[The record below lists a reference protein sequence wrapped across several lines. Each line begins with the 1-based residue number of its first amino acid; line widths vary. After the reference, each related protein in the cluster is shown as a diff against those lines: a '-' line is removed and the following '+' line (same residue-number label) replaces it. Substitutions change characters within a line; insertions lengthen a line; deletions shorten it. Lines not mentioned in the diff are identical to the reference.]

1 MDDRNSPLYR
11 KYFLPLLVT
20 VALMV
25 VLGGLVIWQWL
36 ALEARNRAEYEQRF
50 NIEAQEIAQRVSN
63 RMRAYEMVL
72 RGMAGLMVG
81 STSVSAEEWA
91 RAADQLQ
98 LQDRYP
104 GIQALAW
111 APYLKHAELSEFV
124 SDIWEQGRREFRVF
138 PSDAREE
145 YVVVQY
151 SSPMDWRNRRTL
163 GFDMLTEEVRRQA
176 INLARDSGEA
186 SLTGPVRLRQET
198 DQKAQTGLLL
208 YMPVYRPDAPSSTTE
223 ERHTALLGMVC
234 GAFRLNDL
242 MEGILGSQSS
252 LYSIDLKDQ
261 GNPEAPML
269 QGSEGARQPRFH
281 RVVEIKLFGRTWALG
296 VASTAEYEAMQSNN
310 RLTFSLWTGL
320 SAALLLSLLVGGFLY
335 QRERQ
340 LFHSR
345 SAGAELAE
353 REERFRLLLQ
363 HLPVAT
369 LTCDHDGRIE
379 MANARAGEL
388 FGCATDSLVG
398 QRLRRFL
405 PDLVDLPQQEA
416 RQEPAELTEVQAVQE
431 DGSRTA
437 VAFSLSTFNHG
448 TDQRYLLN
456 LVDLQARKTAE
467 ERFRLVVEA
476 SPNAIVLVDTH
487 GRIAMVNR
495 QTEQLFG
502 YGRQELLG
510 STVEMLLP
518 EALREAH
525 VALREGFQDKP
536 EQRRMGS
543 NRELFG
549 QHRDGQMIPL
559 EVGLSPIRSGRDLLV
574 QAVII
579 DISERRAA
587 EQRLREQT
595 EQLMLANRY
604 KSEFLANMSHELRT
618 PLNSILILSDQ
629 LRQNMVGNLTEK
641 QTRHADIV
649 HRAGSDLL
657 QLINDVLDL
666 AKVEA
671 GRMQLKLEPLN
682 VQDMLAELDGSLR
695 PMAEIKGLRLSTHV
709 QAGVPR
715 VIHSDRVRLH
725 QILRNLLSNALKFT
739 EQGEVE
745 LAVELDPTAATDE
758 REVLRFVVRDT
769 GIGIPEDQHER
780 IFQAF
785 QQIDGSTSRR
795 FGGTGLGL
803 AITRQLVLALDGD
816 ISLESV
822 PGRGSRFIVRLP
834 VAVAANQPKDDDPPA
849 QPVRGG
855 QGPAVLI
862 VEDDVNFASVIAEEA
877 QAHGFSSVHCR
888 SGKQAIGLLQSER
901 FAAVILDILLPDIS
915 GWQIYRRLRSHANHR
930 TTPVNILSCV
940 PQPQDWN
947 EDETRYL
954 VKPIARE
961 DLEQVFQDLEGG
973 NPPQARKLL
982 LVEDVEVEREHYR
995 EHLEQL
1001 GFDVVASPSGESAR
1015 KAYAENDFSAL
1026 VIDLDLP
1033 DQDGFELLDSLDRER
1048 PLDGSRV
1055 VINTGVDVNQQNLQ
1069 RLRRYSAVVVRKAGE
1084 DLGNLS
1090 SAVQGFLA
1098 AVRQPD
1104 AVVLGDPLEGSRVLL
1119 VDDDV
1124 RNIYALSSL
1133 LDEAGLK
1140 VTAARDGLE
1149 AIDCFQRE
1157 PFDLILMDMAMP
1169 NMDGYTAT
1177 RVLKQDHG
1185 CGIPVIA
1192 LTAHAMKGDREKCIT
1207 AGADDYL
1214 AKPVSRQELLDML
1227 YRWLEQPGGRHGA
1240 PAA

>member
-1 MDDRNSPLYR
+1 MDDRQLPLSR
-11 KYFLPLLVT
+11 KYLLPLLVT
-20 VALMV
+20 LVLML
-25 VLGGLVIWQWL
+25 VLGGLVLWQWL
-36 ALEARNRAEYEQRF
+36 ALEVRNRTEHEQRF
-50 NIEAQEIAQRVSN
+50 KIEAEEIAQRVST

-72 RGMAGLMVG
+72 RGMSGLLVG
-81 STSVSAEEWA
+81 SNAVSAEEWA
-91 RAADQLQ
+91 RATDQLQ
-98 LQDRYP
+98 LQERYP

-111 APYLKHAELSEFV
+111 ARYLKNDELNEFV
-124 SDIWEQGRREFRVF
+124 GEIWEQGRREFRVF
-138 PSDAREE
+138 PHGPRDD
-145 YVVVQY
+145 YVVVQF

-163 GFDMLTEEVRRQA
+163 GFDMLSEEVRRQA
-176 INLARDSGEA
+176 LVLAWETGEA
-186 SLTGPVRLRQET
+186 SLTGPITLKQET
-198 DQKAQTGLLL
+198 DQEVQNGVLL
-208 YMPVYRPDAPSSTTE
+208 YMPVYRPDAPITSAE
-223 ERHTALLGMVC
+223 ERRAALLGMVC
-234 GAFRLNDL
+234 GAFRLHDL
-242 MEGILGSQSS
+242 MDGILGAQNT
-252 LYSIDLKDQ
+252 LYRIDLKDL
-261 GNPEAPML
+261 GTPDMPLLEDT
-269 QGSEGARQPRFH
+269 GSSHQPRFH
-281 RVVEIKLFGRTWALG
+281 QVEQLKLFGRTWALG
-296 VASTAEYEAMQSNN
+296 VASTTEYEAMLGNN
-310 RLTFSLWTGL
+310 RIAFSLWTGM
-320 SAALLLSLLVGGFLY
+320 AAAMLLSLLVGGYLY

-340 LFHSR
+340 LQLSQF
-345 SAGAELAE
+345 ATAELAE

-369 LTCDHDGRIE
+369 LICDEQGRIE
-379 MANARAGEL
+379 MANASAGDL
-388 FGCATDSLVG
+388 LACDAGLLPG
-398 QRLRRFL
+398 QRVQRFL
-405 PDLVDLPQQEA
+405 PDAPALQAGEVDQSPSQLIEVEALPEGGERIPVA
-416 RQEPAELTEVQAVQE
+416 LTL
-431 DGSRTA
+431 S
-437 VAFSLSTFNHG
+437 SLNHG
-448 TDQRYLLN
+448 VGQRFLIN
-456 LVDLQARKTAE
+456 LVDLQARKSAE

-476 SPNAIVLVDTH
+476 SPNAIVLVDIR
-487 GRIAMVNR
+487 GRITMVNR

-502 YGRQELLG
+502 YTRQQMLDAP
-510 STVEMLLP
+510 VEMLLP
-518 EALREAH
+518 DALRDAH
-525 VALREGFQDKP
+525 AELREGFQRKP

-559 EVGLSPIRSGRDLLV
+559 EVGLSPIRAGRELLV

-579 DISERRAA
+579 DISERKAA
-587 EQRLREQT
+587 EQRLRDQA

-641 QTRHADIV
+641 QTRHADII
-649 HRAGSDLL
+649 HRAGGDLL

-709 QAGVPR
+709 QVGVPR

-739 EQGEVE
+739 EQGDVE
-745 LAVELDPTAATDE
+745 LSVELDPAAATDE

-769 GIGIPEDQHER
+769 GIGIAENQHER

-803 AITRQLVLALDGD
+803 AITRQLVLALDGE

-834 VAVAANQPKDDDPPA
+834 VAVAASQPKDEDVPS
-849 QPVRGG
+849 QPVRSG

-888 SGKQAIGLLQSER
+888 SGRQAIGLLQGER

-915 GWQIYRRLRSHANHR
+915 GWQIYRRLRGQANHR
-930 TTPVNILSCV
+930 TTPVNIISCV

-947 EDETRYL
+947 EDATRYL

-961 DLEQVFQDLEGG
+961 DLEKVFSDLEGG
-973 NPPQARKLL
+973 PPPDERKLL
-982 LVEDVEVEREHYR
+982 LVEDVDVEREHYR

-1001 GFDVVASPSGESAR
+1001 GFNVVARASGEGAR
-1015 KAYAENDFSAL
+1015 KAYVESDFSAL

-1048 PLDGSRV
+1048 SLNGSRV

-1084 DLGNLS
+1084 DLDNLS

-1098 AVRQPD
+1098 GLRQTQSSPV
-1104 AVVLGDPLEGSRVLL
+1104 ADPLEGSRVLL

-1124 RNIYALSSL
+1124 RNIYALSAL
-1133 LDEAGLK
+1133 LDETGMK

-1177 RVLKQDHG
+1177 RLLKQEHG
-1185 CGIPVIA
+1185 CGIPIIA

-1227 YRWLEQPGGRHGA
+1227 YRWLEQPGGCHGA

>member
-1 MDDRNSPLYR
+1 MDDRQLPLSR
-11 KYFLPLLVT
+11 KYLLPLLVT
-20 VALMV
+20 LVLML
-25 VLGGLVIWQWL
+25 VLGGLVLWQWL
-36 ALEARNRAEYEQRF
+36 ALEARNRIEYEQRF
-50 NIEAQEIAQRVSN
+50 KIEAEEIAQRVST

-72 RGMAGLMVG
+72 RGMSGLVVG
-81 STSVSAEEWA
+81 STAVSAEEWA
-91 RAADQLQ
+91 RASDQLQ

-111 APYLKHAELSEFV
+111 ARYLKNDELNEFV
-124 SDIWEQGRREFRVF
+124 GEIWEQGRRDFRVV
-138 PSDAREE
+138 PPGPRDE
-145 YVVVQY
+145 YIVVQY

-163 GFDMLTEEVRRQA
+163 GFDMLTEDVRRQA
-176 INLARDSGEA
+176 LDVARDSGEA
-186 SLTGPVRLRQET
+186 SLTGPIKLRQET
-198 DQKAQTGLLL
+198 DQEVQSGLLL
-208 YMPVYRPDAPSSTTE
+208 YMPVYRPEAPITTTE
-223 ERHTALLGMVC
+223 ERRAALLGMVC
-234 GAFRLNDL
+234 GAFRVHDL
-242 MEGILGSQSS
+242 MDGILGTQAK
-252 LYSIDLKDQ
+252 LYSIDLKDL
-261 GNPEAPML
+261 GSPE
-269 QGSEGARQPRFH
+269 GSLLAQVEQAVQPRFH
-281 RVVEIKLFGRTWALG
+281 QVQEIHLFGRTWVLG
-296 VASTAEYEAMQSNN
+296 VGSTAEYEAMLGNN
-310 RLTFSLWTGL
+310 RIAFSLWTGMA
-320 SAALLLSLLVGGFLY
+320 AALLLSLLVGGYLY

-340 LFHSR
+340 LQLSQV
-345 SAGAELAE
+345 ATAELAE

-369 LTCDHDGRIE
+369 LICDAEGRIE
-379 MANARAGEL
+379 MANASAGDL
-388 FGCATDSLVG
+388 LACDAGHLPG
-398 QRLRRFL
+398 QRVQRFLPNAPALQNGNIDQSPTQLIEVEALPEGGERIPVALTLSSLNHGVGRRFL
-405 PDLVDLPQQEA
+405 I
-416 RQEPAELTEVQAVQE
+416 
-431 DGSRTA
+431 
-437 VAFSLSTFNHG
+437 
-448 TDQRYLLN
+448 N
-456 LVDLQARKTAE
+456 LVDLQARKSAE
-467 ERFRLVVEA
+467 ERFRMVVEA

-487 GRIAMVNR
+487 GRITMVNR

-502 YGRQELLG
+502 YTRQQMLDAP
-510 STVEMLLP
+510 VEMLLP

-525 VALREGFQDKP
+525 GELREGFQRKP

-559 EVGLSPIRSGRDLLV
+559 EVGLSPIRVGRELLV

-579 DISERRAA
+579 DISERKAA
-587 EQRLREQT
+587 EQRLRDQA

-641 QTRHADIV
+641 QTRHADII
-649 HRAGSDLL
+649 HRAGGDLL

-739 EQGEVE
+739 EQGDVE
-745 LAVELDPTAATDE
+745 LSVELDPAAATDE

-769 GIGIPEDQHER
+769 GIGIPEEQHER

-834 VAVAANQPKDDDPPA
+834 VAVAASQPKDEEVPA
-849 QPVRGG
+849 QPVRSG

-888 SGKQAIGLLQSER
+888 SGRQAIGLLQGER
-901 FAAVILDILLPDIS
+901 FAAIILDILLPDIS
-915 GWQIYRRLRSHANHR
+915 GWQIYRRLRGQANHR
-930 TTPVNILSCV
+930 TTPVNIISCV

-947 EDETRYL
+947 EDATRYL

-961 DLEQVFQDLEGG
+961 DLEKVFSDLEGG
-973 NPPQARKLL
+973 APPDERKLL
-982 LVEDVEVEREHYR
+982 LVEDVDVEREHYR

-1001 GFDVVASPSGESAR
+1001 GFNVVASASGEGAR
-1015 KAYAENDFSAL
+1015 KAYAESDFSAL

-1033 DQDGFELLDSLDRER
+1033 DQDGFELLESLDRER
-1048 PLDGSRV
+1048 SLDGSRV

-1084 DLGNLS
+1084 DLDNLS

-1098 AVRQPD
+1098 GLRQTQPG
-1104 AVVLGDPLEGSRVLL
+1104 AVVDPLEGSRVLL

-1124 RNIYALSSL
+1124 RNIYALSAL
-1133 LDEAGLK
+1133 LDETGMK

-1177 RVLKQDHG
+1177 RVLKQEHG
-1185 CGIPVIA
+1185 CGIPIIA

-1227 YRWLEQPGGRHGA
+1227 YRWLEQPGGCHGA